1 MPATPLDSAVYR
13 DLLGDPEVAR
23 LFSDAA
29 EVRALLLVEGA
40 LAQAQGAVG
49 LIPEISAAAI
59 HRASLEAQIDP
70 SALAD
75 ETGRS
80 GVVVPAL
87 VAAFRAAIPAAEH
100 AQYVHWG
107 ATSQDV
113 IDTALVL
120 RLRQILVVLER
131 RLEATLAALGVLA
144 EAHAELPM
152 AARTYGMSATPT
164 SFGAVVA
171 AWGQPLLGC
180 RAKLEVVR
188 GDLLHVSLSGA
199 AGTLSAM
206 GDTGPKVRAKLAQA
220 LGLKDPGGSWHS
232 TRDTVASLASW
243 LTLVT
248 GSLGKL
254 GEDVTLMTQSGIGE
268 IAILKAGGS
277 STMPQKSNPILPSL
291 LVAIAR
297 QVVGLNSV
305 MQGAVIHRQQ
315 RDGTAWFAEWL
326 SLPQM
331 CCLAGRALAVA
342 EELARTVAPIP
353 ERMAAQVDDGTG
365 LIFSEALSFAL
376 TDRMSRPD
384 AQAMVKALCTEAR
397 ETGLHL
403 RQLLERDFKGDF
415 TAVFDP
421 SKQLGQAPAEAR
433 SFAAAAR
440 GA

>member
-13 DLLGDPEVAR
+13 ELLGDPEVAR
-23 LFSDAA
+23 LLSDAA

-40 LAQAQGAVG
+40 LAQAQGSVG

-59 HRASLEAQIDP
+59 HRASHEVQIDP
-70 SALAD
+70 STLAD

-87 VAAFRAAIPAAEH
+87 VAAFRAAIPASEH

-120 RLRQILVVLER
+120 RLRQILVILER

-152 AARTYGMSATPT
+152 AARTYGMAATPT

-206 GDTGPKVRAKLAQA
+206 GGTGPEVRAKLAQA

-254 GEDVTLMTQSGIGE
+254 GEDLTLMTQSGIGE
-268 IAILKAGGS
+268 AALLKAGGS
-277 STMPQKSNPILPSL
+277 STMPQKSNPVLPSL

-376 TDRMSRPD
+376 TDRMSRTD
-384 AQAMVKALCTEAR
+384 AQAKVKTLCTEAR

-403 RQLLERDFKGDF
+403 RRLVERDFQGDW

-421 SKQLGQAPAEAR
+421 SRQLGQAPAEAR
-433 SFAAAAR
+433 AFAAAAR